1 MTAPVPPQPLASRR
15 ILIVDDQPSIRGVLE
30 LALQEAG
37 AEVWTAPD
45 GKLALELLGSKIPD
59 LILLDLSMP
68 NMDGWE
74 VMEAI
79 KSLPRVSGIPV
90 ILETSTED
98 YPSFDRAR
106 KLGAAAFIS
115 KPFRLGELVETCR
128 RTLDGARP
136 LQGKL
141 GTTPE
146 AKGQRVE
153 LLDADGDLLATGWLL
168 DHDAKG
174 AQVDLG
180 QPLALSQ
187 AVRLSLQDRAGVEA
201 LEAEVRWVTRT
212 GDRYHHGLSFGRKG

>member
-1 MTAPVPPQPLASRR
+1 MAAPLPPPPLASRR

-45 GKLALELLGSKIPD
+45 GKLALELLDSKIPD

-74 VMEAI
+74 VMEAM
-79 KSLPRVSGIPV
+79 KLLPRVSGIPV
-90 ILETSTED
+90 ILETSAED
-98 YPSFDRAR
+98 YPSFDRAK

-141 GTTPE
+141 GSPE
-146 AKGQRVE
+146 ANGPRVE
-153 LLDADGDLLATGWLL
+153 LLDGDGYLLATGWLL
-168 DHDAKG
+168 EHDAKG
-174 AQVDLG
+174 AQVDLAH
-180 QPLALSQ
+180 PLALSQ
-187 AVRLSLQDRAGVEA
+187 AVRLRFQDASA
-201 LEAEVRWVTRT
+201 PTHEAEVRWITRK

>member
-1 MTAPVPPQPLASRR
+1 MAAPVPPLPLASRR

-45 GKLALELLGSKIPD
+45 GKLALELLHSKLPD

-79 KSLPRVSGIPV
+79 KLLPQVSGIPV
-90 ILETSTED
+90 IFETSAED

-141 GTTPE
+141 GTPE
-146 AKGQRVE
+146 EKGRRVE
-153 LLDADGDLLATGWLL
+153 LLDGDGKLLTTGWLL
-168 DHDAKG
+168 EHDAKG

-180 QPLALSQ
+180 HPLALSQ
-187 AVRLSLQDRAGVEA
+187 ALRLILQDWPGAPT

-212 GDRYHHGLSFGRKG
+212 GDRYHHGLSFRRKE